1 MRLDNSKRNLS
12 LLGLVLSL
20 AVTLPT
26 FAQEPGANSTQPARP
41 VEGQQQQPNQDP
53 LASLQ
58 LTGEQRAAIRAIRIT
73 ARDEQTALTQRL
85 RRANRAIEEALEAEE
100 PNETLIEQRV
110 KEFGEAHAALRR
122 LMVNRELRIR
132 RVLTPEQRAILR
144 DLQINVHEREQR
156 QNQNERG
163 NRPRQSNSIA
173 PGPDL
178 RRNGLPRRP
187 R

>member
-26 FAQEPGANSTQPARP
+26 FAQEPGANSTQAARP
-41 VEGQQQQPNQDP
+41 VEGQQQPVNQDP

-73 ARDEQTALTQRL
+73 ARDEQAALTQRL
-85 RRANRAIEEALEAEE
+85 RRANRAIEEALDAEE
-100 PNETLIEQRV
+100 PSDALIEQRV

-122 LMVNRELRIR
+122 LTVNRELRIR

-144 DLQINVHEREQR
+144 DLQINAHEREQPK
-156 QNQNERG
+156 NQNERG

-187 R
+187 